1 MLVQLSYILANWVHN
16 FIFLVCFSFIF
27 PDQWRRFCGQTEKFL
42 CQMKAN
48 DDNESK
54 RVKTESCRLRLHSLV
69 TLHEKSWLLLAS
81 ERLSKFVKGFCT
93 ARIWNHTMN
102 LNQVWNNTSASIVP
116 DSESHQGVSKSV
128 LIPLSVTWAVL
139 GLLSTILNLL
149 VCFIVMIEKRL
160 WTITNAFV
168 VSLSVADLLVAAALI
183 PIYLYENF
191 SHTTTPISGYVIAFL
206 LLASIFNI
214 GAVTFE
220 RYIALTRPIGYRL
233 IMSASKVS
241 LIICI
246 SWIVPFGMS
255 ILPVAWGADPTTDYH
270 KVYMIVSLFGFV
282 LLPLLAMICIYAR
295 LLRVVRRFISRNRKR
310 ATWGNRTGERA
321 GNEEKAV
328 VVFALIFGMF
338 LLSWMPLIF
347 INLCDV
353 INKPELVTNP
363 IAYTSFYT
371 MLFNTITDPLIYAFF
386 KKDFSDCLR
395 RRWRKKRHSDGSIRS
410 KLYTQVEIS
419 LEQTQAKTGPLL

>member
-1 MLVQLSYILANWVHN
+1 
-16 FIFLVCFSFIF
+16 
-27 PDQWRRFCGQTEKFL
+27 
-42 CQMKAN
+42 
-48 DDNESK
+48 
-54 RVKTESCRLRLHSLV
+54 
-69 TLHEKSWLLLAS
+69 
-81 ERLSKFVKGFCT
+81 
-93 ARIWNHTMN
+93 MN
-102 LNQVWNNTSASIVP
+102 LNQLWNNTTVSIVP
-116 DSESHQGVSKSV
+116 DSEGHQGVSKSV

-160 WTITNAFV
+160 WTITNVFV

-191 SHTTTPISGYVIAFL
+191 SHTTTPITGYVIAFL

-241 LIICI
+241 LIICV
-246 SWIVPFGMS
+246 SWLVPFGIS
-255 ILPVAWGADPTTDYH
+255 ILPVAWGADTTTDYH
-270 KVYMIVSLFGFV
+270 KVYVIVNVFGFV
-282 LLPLLAMICIYAR
+282 LLPCLAMICIYAR
-295 LLRVVRRFISRNRKR
+295 LLRVVRRFISRNSKR

-321 GNEEKAV
+321 GNEAKAV

-347 INLCDV
+347 INLCV
-353 INKPELVTNP
+353 IFNKSELVTDP
-363 IAYTSFYT
+363 IAYASFYT
-371 MLFNTITDPLIYAFF
+371 MLLNTITDPLIYALF

-395 RRWRKKRHSDGSIRS
+395 RRWRKNRISGIVEGEDGGKRGIRIVASDPNCIHRRR
-410 KLYTQVEIS
+410 
-419 LEQTQAKTGPLL
+419 